1 LTVLTLAVF
10 SALGIWY
17 SRDRV
22 SSIEDFISARG
33 SAGPGMTTATLVAS
47 VMGVW
52 ILLSVPEAGAAFG
65 GIAAVTG
72 YAIGEALPM
81 IAYAKLG
88 PRIRELIPEGHSLT
102 EYVYARYGAAMYA
115 FILIVS
121 LFYMFI
127 FLAAELTG
135 ITSALQLVGGV
146 PRWQTAFLVGGFVLL
161 YTGYGGLQASIFTD
175 TLQTLLLLPLLV
187 VTFVGAVF
195 ALGGTGAV
203 HAAIVSEDPALI
215 DPGFFAGLRFGVWV
229 AVAILGAE
237 LVNQTWW
244 QRIYA
249 ARDAETLRRG
259 FGVAAVANAVVVF
272 LAGLFGVLARG
283 HVEIVTA
290 AESPEYNASIALFLL
305 LEEAF
310 SEPLVLGIT
319 LLALLLVM
327 SSADTLFNAMA
338 SVVTADL
345 PRLVADPA
353 DRTLRI
359 GARTLTVVV
368 ALAAIY
374 VSLRARSVLRL
385 FLLAD
390 LLGAAVMVPLLAGLY
405 SERVTGGGALVS
417 GLAGLAVGLTFYGGI
432 RPFVAGLPGVGLLPT
447 PDNLIAF
454 PGAAAVSAI
463 GVLLTIALSSSR
475 FDLERLGREI
485 HTLDDSARTDGGTR
499 DRSSPGKSTRTG
511 TGASPGKST
520 RTGTGASPGKST
532 RTGTG
537 TSPGKNT
544 RTGTGTSPGKNT
556 RTGTP
561 RSSRDGGDRP

>member
-1 LTVLTLAVF
+1 MVSGGVALGLTALTLAVF
-10 SALGIWY
+10 TTLGIWY
-17 SRDRV
+17 TRGRV
-22 SSIEDFISARG
+22 TTVEDFISARG
-33 SAGPGMTTATLVAS
+33 SAGQGMTTATLIAS

-52 ILLSVPEAGAAFG
+52 ILLAVPEAGAAFG
-65 GIAAVTG
+65 GIAAVAG

-81 IAYAKLG
+81 LAYAKLG

-102 EYVYARYGAAMYA
+102 EYVYARYGVAMYV

-135 ITSALQLVGGV
+135 ITSALNLVAGV
-146 PRWQTAFLVGGFVLL
+146 PRWQTAVLVGGFVLV
-161 YTGYGGLQASIFTD
+161 YTGYGGLRASIFTD

-187 VTFVGAVF
+187 ATFVGAVI

-203 HAAIVSEDPALI
+203 HAAIVAEDPALI

-249 ARDAETLRRG
+249 AEDADTLRRG
-259 FGVAAVANAVVVF
+259 FGVAAVANAVIVF

-283 HVEIVTA
+283 HVDVVTA
-290 AESPEYNASIALFLL
+290 AGSADYNASIALFLL

-310 SEPLVLGIT
+310 SDPFVLGIT
-319 LLALLLVM
+319 LLAVLLVM

-345 PRLVADPA
+345 PRVLADPT
-353 DRTLRI
+353 DRTLRL
-359 GARTLTVVV
+359 GARALTVVV

-390 LLGAAVMVPLLAGLY
+390 LLGAAVMVPLLSGLY
-405 SERVTGGGALVS
+405 SRRVTGGGALVS
-417 GLAGLAVGLTFYGGI
+417 GLAGLAVGVTYFGGI
-432 RPFVAGLPGVGLLPT
+432 RTFVAGLPGVAILP
-447 PDNLIAF
+447 PADNLIAF
-454 PGAAAVSAI
+454 LGAAGVSTL
-463 GVLLTIALSSSR
+463 GVLVTIALSTSR
-475 FDLERLGREI
+475 FDLGRLDSEI
-485 HTLDDSARTDGGTR
+485 RSLDDAARADGGPGES
-499 DRSSPGKSTRTG
+499 DRH
-511 TGASPGKST
+511 ASGDED
-520 RTGTGASPGKST
+520 A
-532 RTGTG
+532 
-537 TSPGKNT
+537 
-544 RTGTGTSPGKNT
+544 
-556 RTGTP
+556 
-561 RSSRDGGDRP
+561 DGGDRP